1 LDQEEGV
8 PALLPDST
16 MPTRKT
22 NPSAAPSACGRQSPV
37 RSPIDQSAMQG
48 LVGYN
53 IRRAELHMRQAF
65 DRSVG
70 KSGLRPSEFSILVLI
85 DSNALVTQTALGL
98 ALNIRRPN
106 MVVLIEGLERRGV
119 VVRAVHEH
127 DRRMQTLRLTVKGKT
142 LLRDAHRRSREGEL
156 EAYACWSDRERAQ
169 VVALLRRLY
178 EQK

>member
-1 LDQEEGV
+1 M
-8 PALLPDST
+8 PA
-16 MPTRKT
+16 RKT
-22 NPSAAPSACGRQSPV
+22 VPSAQPAARRT
-37 RSPIDQSAMQG
+37 RSVGHGPIDLSVMQG

-85 DSNALVTQTALGL
+85 DSNALATQTDLGG

-106 MVVLIEGLERRGV
+106 MVVLIEGLERRGL
-119 VVRAVHEH
+119 VVRAEHEH
-127 DRRMQTLRLTVKGKT
+127 DRRMHTLRLTPKGKAM
-142 LLRDAHRRSREGEL
+142 LVKAHRLSAEGEL
-156 EAYACWSDRERAQ
+156 GATQCWTDCERAQ

-178 EQK
+178 EQA